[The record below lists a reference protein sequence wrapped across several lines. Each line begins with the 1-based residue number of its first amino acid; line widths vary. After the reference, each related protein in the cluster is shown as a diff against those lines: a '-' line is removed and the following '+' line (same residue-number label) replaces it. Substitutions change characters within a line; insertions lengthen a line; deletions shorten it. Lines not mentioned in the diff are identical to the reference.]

1 MVRLLEKIT
10 NHECPRCG
18 RTQLNVYFSDQTDNR
33 VGAWCEFCNLKAY
46 YFGETL
52 VPITDCVRKNLFWGS
67 GSLGNVQSHLSL
79 NHLSLQSG
87 GEKFQVHLELF
98 KSLNRFRL

>member
-1 MVRLLEKIT
+1 MQTRRLDSGKSSGVVGTLISFTFSAIYWIILVGHGRLIVRLLEKVT

-18 RTQLNVYFSDQTDNR
+18 QTQLNVYFSDQTDNR

-52 VPITDCVRKNLFWGS
+52 VPINS
-67 GSLGNVQSHLSL
+67 
-79 NHLSLQSG
+79 
-87 GEKFQVHLELF
+87 
-98 KSLNRFRL
+98 

>member
-52 VPITDCVRKNLFWGS
+52 VPINS
-67 GSLGNVQSHLSL
+67 
-79 NHLSLQSG
+79 
-87 GEKFQVHLELF
+87 
-98 KSLNRFRL
+98 

>member
-1 MVRLLEKIT
+1 LQTRRLDQGLISGVVGTIISFTFGPTYGIILVGRGRFMVRLMEKVT

-46 YFGETL
+46 YFGERL
-52 VPITDCVRKNLFWGS
+52 VPINS
-67 GSLGNVQSHLSL
+67 
-79 NHLSLQSG
+79 
-87 GEKFQVHLELF
+87 
-98 KSLNRFRL
+98 